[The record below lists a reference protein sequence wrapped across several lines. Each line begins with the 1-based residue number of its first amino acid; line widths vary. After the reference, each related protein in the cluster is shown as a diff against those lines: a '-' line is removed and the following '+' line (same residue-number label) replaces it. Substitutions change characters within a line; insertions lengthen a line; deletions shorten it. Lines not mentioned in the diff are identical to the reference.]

1 MRITAFDR
9 ISRLIRAAPLTILCV
24 TVAIS
29 VSAGFAVGAWRATAA
44 AHASARAA
52 SDSGAVLEFMKRD
65 AAKTRAQEN
74 FSSGN

>member
-9 ISRLIRAAPLTILCV
+9 IARLIRAAPLTVLCV

-29 VSAGFAVGAWRATAA
+29 VSAGFALGEWRANAT

-52 SDSGAVLEFMKRD
+52 SDGGAVLEFMKRD
-65 AAKTRAQEN
+65 AARTRAQEN
-74 FSSGN
+74 FRAGN